1 MKEFKISVTHIK
13 ILATIENLNNKG
25 FYPISDGVFKI
36 VAGIV
41 DDETVAFLDEP
52 TFGTLIS
59 FNSKK
64 TCRYLLMLQRHKYI
78 KKVYCKPKDKLVYSL
93 TDLGVSELMRFYKKH
108 KKPFIKKKRICKE
121 TIIKL

>member
-1 MKEFKISVTHIK
+1 MKELKISITHIK
-13 ILATIENLNNKG
+13 ILATIDNLNKKG
-25 FYPISDGVFKI
+25 FYPISDGIFKI
-36 VAGIV
+36 ISGTV
-41 DDETVAFLDEP
+41 DDETATFMDEP

-78 KKVYCKPKDKLVYSL
+78 KKVYCQPKDKLVYTL
-93 TDLGVSELMRFYKKH
+93 TERGSDELTRFYKRH
-108 KKPFIKKKRICKE
+108 KGPFQKKKRTFKE